1 MNIPDDV
8 MAEVYRH
15 ARDEFPN
22 ECCGWLTGPRGGD
35 AVASVRRATNA
46 YDPASH
52 PTASDRSAETA
63 YVMDSKDLYALSRDL
78 AVSDNPP
85 LVIYHSHP
93 NGKAYFSDT
102 DRKVATF
109 TDNQDPE
116 GPPYLDFP
124 VFPVLQ
130 LVVGIDVD
138 RVVEARL
145 YDWSESE
152 MKFVEVAAFAGDEW
166 TARGAH
172 LAESGFSRLGGIF
185 RISVRRILAF
195 LRNRKSRKS

>member
-1 MNIPDDV
+1 MNIPDDAL
-8 MAEVYRH
+8 AEVYRH

-35 AVASVRRATNA
+35 AVTAARRATNA

-63 YVMDSKDLYALSRDL
+63 YVIAGADLLALNRDL
-78 AVSDNPP
+78 DDSDNPP

-93 NGKAYFSDT
+93 NGKAYFSET
-102 DRKVATF
+102 DRKVATY
-109 TDNQDPE
+109 TDNYDPD
-116 GPPYLDFP
+116 GPPYPEFP

-130 LVVGIDVD
+130 LVVGIDAE

-152 MKFVEVAAFAGDEW
+152 MKFVEVAAFAGE
-166 TARGAH
+166 
-172 LAESGFSRLGGIF
+172 
-185 RISVRRILAF
+185 
-195 LRNRKSRKS
+195 